1 MSLLSQP
8 GSTHD
13 EAYHARS
20 IWCGHGER
28 IPYCTERY
36 QDSELGF
43 VARTNIEFKNCQVQ
57 AATPLLCPSD
67 RTGESVFPT
76 DGSLYPDLFYF
87 VMSWLVTP
95 SVDISIVL
103 MRVFNSLITTIFLG
117 TLMFLLPK
125 RHRLALALT
134 IVTTFSATGY
144 FLFASINP
152 SSWTS
157 LGIGTGWLAFHA
169 SILEKSLTPR
179 RRKALFGIG
188 TLLTMIAVGSRPDA
202 VPYAIFVFFLVSLL
216 SVFSQIKQRNIAI
229 PIVST
234 AVTLL
239 FGVLFL
245 RFVESLFP
253 DLYRPLH
260 QYTAQEPDNTAF
272 FTHYLLYGPINAVR
286 ALGTVP
292 TMEGIPLPDMVFLI
306 NFSILFVS
314 LAMTY
319 NSRARHQQIG
329 FVASVIAITVFVMLQ
344 VALVNNRDTF
354 GVEPRY
360 VFPLFLFSISWW
372 FLNGVKQSGARL
384 GNLRRPIAYAVT
396 FSFFLTAFT
405 IAERFVDRPTFGLR
419 YLPEG
424 PDQWW
429 WTWMPIGPN
438 VVLIFA
444 VAAIWHFLNGLFSIA
459 FLDSGEPK
467 S

>member
-20 IWCGHGER
+20 IWCGQGER
-28 IPYCTERY
+28 DPYCTERY
-36 QDSELGF
+36 GDSELGL

-57 AATPLLCPSD
+57 TATPLLCPGD

-87 VMSWLVTP
+87 AMSWLVTP
-95 SVDISIVL
+95 SVDISIAL
-103 MRVFNSLITTIFLG
+103 MRVFNSLITAVLLG
-117 TLMFLLPK
+117 ALMYLLPT

-169 SILEKSLTPR
+169 SFSEDSLVSWR
-179 RRKALFGIG
+179 RQVLFGVG
-188 TLLTMIAVGSRPDA
+188 TLLTAIAIGSRPDA
-202 VPYAIFVFFLVSLL
+202 VPYAIFIGFLL
-216 SVFSQIKQRNIAI
+216 SLQAFFGWSNQRRAIAL
-229 PIVST
+229 VAST
-234 AVTLL
+234 SITVLS
-239 FGVLFL
+239 GVLVLKFS
-245 RFVESLFP
+245 ESLFP

-260 QYTAQEPDNTAF
+260 QYTSQEPDNTAF

-286 ALGTVP
+286 ALGSVP
-292 TMEGIPLPDMVFLI
+292 TMDGIPLPDMVFLI
-306 NFSILFVS
+306 NFSILLIS
-314 LAMTY
+314 LVMTY
-319 NSRARHQQIG
+319 NPNARRQQIG
-329 FVASVIAITVFVMLQ
+329 FVTTVIAITIFVMLQ

-360 VFPLFLFSISWW
+360 VFPLFIFSVGWW
-372 FLNGVKQSGARL
+372 FLNGIKESGARL
-384 GNLRRPIAYAVT
+384 VNLRRSITGAVSV
-396 FSFFLTAFT
+396 SFFLTTFT
-405 IAERFVDRPTFGLR
+405 IAERFIDRQTFGLR

-438 VVLIFA
+438 VVVVLA
-444 VAAIWHFLNGLFSIA
+444 VVSVWKFLNGLFSISPIDA
-459 FLDSGEPK
+459 VETR
-467 S
+467 